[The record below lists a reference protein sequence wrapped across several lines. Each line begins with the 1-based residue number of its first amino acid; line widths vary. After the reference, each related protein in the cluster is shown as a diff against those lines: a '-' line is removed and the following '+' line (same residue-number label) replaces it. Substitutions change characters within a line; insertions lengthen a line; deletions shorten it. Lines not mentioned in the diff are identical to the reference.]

1 MKLSAAYLLEELKKN
16 YPIYTPEHLS
26 LQPELGRPVF
36 CTGATVL
43 DTDRI
48 YITEDP
54 SLIPITDPGALFFSD
69 RPGSSPFPS
78 PALCLYHRRLHLHRD
93 TFQCDTGYL
102 RPG

>member
-48 YITEDP
+48 
-54 SLIPITDPGALFFSD
+54 
-69 RPGSSPFPS
+69 
-78 PALCLYHRRLHLHRD
+78 
-93 TFQCDTGYL
+93 
-102 RPG
+102 